1 MLLHSWKTRLEWALM
16 EEVGRKRNI
25 ILVVVVKRQ
34 KWGHSSPTGNS
45 SSQSISCGIRK
56 RSEVVQK
63 RRVKKQNQKINGKR
77 KKPSELSKALWLGK
91 QVPCME
97 GKSISA
103 RLCEDLV

>member
-63 RRVKKQNQKINGKR
+63 RRVKKQNQKINGKEEETFR
-77 KKPSELSKALWLGK
+77 AKQGPLAGEADALHGGKKY
-91 QVPCME
+91 
-97 GKSISA
+97 
-103 RLCEDLV
+103 LCTFM